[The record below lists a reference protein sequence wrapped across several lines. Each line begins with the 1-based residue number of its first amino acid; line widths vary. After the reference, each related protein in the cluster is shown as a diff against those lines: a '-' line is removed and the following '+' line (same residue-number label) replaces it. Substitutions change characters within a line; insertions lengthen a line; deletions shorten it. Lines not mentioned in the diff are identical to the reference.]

1 MTDNKIMPKVFGWMF
16 IGLLLTFLTS
26 FFISTREYTT
36 LKIFTGYTPLILAV
50 IEIGLAIYLTARIT
64 KMSPVTAKITFL
76 LYSFVS
82 GITLSGI
89 FIAYELSSIIY
100 VFLATCILF
109 GLFAFIGFVTKIDL
123 TKIGTYLIIALIG
136 SIICSVINIFLHNE
150 MMYTLI
156 SVVCVI
162 VFVGLTA
169 YDVQKI
175 KQLENSGIIPIE
187 NLPIYGAL
195 QLYLDFIN
203 IFIELLKLF
212 GKSRD

>member
-1 MTDNKIMPKVFGWMF
+1 MTENKIMPKVFGWMF
-16 IGLLLTFLTS
+16 VGLLITFLTA

-36 LKIFTGYTPLILAV
+36 LKIFSGYTPIILIV
-50 IEIGLAIYLTARIT
+50 IEIGLAIFLTARIK
-64 KMSPVTAKITFL
+64 KMSPITAKITFL

-82 GITLSGI
+82 GVTLSGI

-100 VFLATCILF
+100 AFLAASILF
-109 GLFAFIGFVTKIDL
+109 GIFAFIGYVTKLDL

-136 SIICSVINIFLHNE
+136 SIICYAINMFLHIE
-150 MMYTLI
+150 MLYTILSI
-156 SVVCVI
+156 VGVI
-162 VFVGLTA
+162 VFTGLTA

-175 KQLENSGIIPIE
+175 KQIESSGLIPIE

-203 IFIELLKLF
+203 LFIKLLELF
-212 GKSRD
+212 GKRRN